1 MADKILSIGLGINTS
16 KLPSDIN
23 EATRIVRD
31 GAAKIGGAT
40 DAATEGFKSLSQAVR
55 QSTKDAEIIA
65 TYLGTTSAEFKNA
78 ATRASSYKQ
87 QLNEVNSAISNSAST
102 AQSAQLPAIR
112 NVSNGYNGLNMSINQ
127 LTRELP
133 AFTYSMQ
140 TGFMAIS
147 NNIPMLVD
155 QLNLLKSRNL
165 ELAASGQQTQSTFKS
180 IASAVFSWQSAIS
193 IGVTLMTVFGGKIIN
208 YIADQYDTAKATEA
222 AALAQKKQNENLETY
237 SRILKGLTTTV
248 QSHNQDLRLQNA
260 AKEAGITV
268 DEMKAINLGKVISEK
283 EKELAN
289 LTALKE
295 KQRVESQNS
304 VGTANVGKLVYSKD
318 LEVLNRQINAL
329 KTYQNV
335 LKESAQLQDKSQELK
350 DLNKNNKKLEDEHK
364 RHLEEIRKMNFEMG
378 MRGGTDEG
386 IYLIQPKKSK
396 NIFSGLVNNDDLK
409 QGIIKNLE
417 AAKLNIPQTVT
428 FTFKAEGLD
437 DIQKAGQRMVVL
449 NDGVKMLGETLKG
462 MIVPA
467 LQNFGNSL
475 GKALGGDDVD
485 GGKMLKQ
492 MLADVCNSMAM
503 TMYAMAAGYIAIQA
517 YGHAAAATAAG
528 IGLNIAAGVLG
539 AGGASGGV
547 SSGSS
552 GGGGGSINAG
562 TFGNGGMNSNFGV
575 LQVGGEIRG
584 NNLLVSV
591 NRSGY
596 ERGRVR

>member
-1 MADKILSIGLGINTS
+1 MADKILSIGLGANTS
-16 KLPSDIN
+16 GLKKDMDNAAAIVKNAGQQMGDAVVQSSDKMSSSSKRAGEN
-23 EATRIVRD
+23 LQSAYRAAAREAREAAIQFGETSDRFKIAAQTAGELKDRLDLTNQTIKVFSSD
-31 GAAKIGGAT
+31 APVLNATVGVMSSMAGAFSAAQGAAALFGSEGKALQETMVKLQGAMALSQGLKSLTEIGDSFEVMQTTISTKVIPSLMTMKGALVAT
-40 DAATEGFKSLSQAVR
+40 GIGVAVIAIGFLVNAFNEQAAATE
-55 QSTKDAEIIA
+55 
-65 TYLGTTSAEFKNA
+65 
-78 ATRASSYKQ
+78 
-87 QLNEVNSAISNSAST
+87 
-102 AQSAQLPAIR
+102 
-112 NVSNGYNGLNMSINQ
+112 
-127 LTRELP
+127 
-133 AFTYSMQ
+133 
-140 TGFMAIS
+140 
-147 NNIPMLVD
+147 
-155 QLNLLKSRNL
+155 
-165 ELAASGQQTQSTFKS
+165 LA
-180 IASAVFSWQSAIS
+180 
-193 IGVTLMTVFGGKIIN
+193 
-208 YIADQYDTAKATEA
+208 
-222 AALAQKKQNENLETY
+222 
-237 SRILKGLTTTV
+237 
-248 QSHNQDLRLQNA
+248 
-260 AKEAGITV
+260 
-268 DEMKAINLGKVISEK
+268 
-283 EKELAN
+283 
-289 LTALKE
+289 
-295 KQRVESQNS
+295 
-304 VGTANVGKLVYSKD
+304 
-318 LEVLNRQINAL
+318 
-329 KTYQNV
+329 
-335 LKESAQLQDKSQELK
+335 
-350 DLNKNNKKLEDEHK
+350 NKKLKEHQEQLKKDKEIVDDYILSAKQKEINAENEKYKELEKALAHKTNLVATEYDRLGHIVIVSNEKVSAINKEGEAQLEQAKKAHLNKLAEIEKNYAKDKLKEAKTRLDEEK
-364 RHLEEIRKMNFEMG
+364 KHLEEIRIMNSEMRA
-378 MRGGTDEG
+378 RGGTDEG

-417 AAKLNIPQTVT
+417 AAKLNVPQTVT
-428 FTFKAEGLD
+428 FTFVAKGLD
-437 DIQKAGQRMVVL
+437 DIEKAGQRMVVL

-539 AGGASGGV
+539 ASGASGGV

>member
-1 MADKILSIGLGINTS
+1 MADKILSIGLGANTS
-16 KLPSDIN
+16 GLKKDMDNAAAIVKNAGQQMGDAVVQSSDKMSSSSKRAGEN
-23 EATRIVRD
+23 LQSAYRAAAREAREAAIQFGETSDRFRVAAQTAGELKDRLDLTNQTIKVFSTD
-31 GAAKIGGAT
+31 APVLNATVGVMSSMAGAFSAAQGAAALFGSEGKALQETMVKLQGAMALSQGLKSLTEIGDSFQVMQTTISTKVIPSLMTMKGALVAT
-40 DAATEGFKSLSQAVR
+40 GIGVAVIAIGFLVNAFNEQAAATELANKKLKEHQEQLKKDKEIVDDYILSAKQKEINAENEKYKELEKALAHKTNLVATEYDR
-55 QSTKDAEIIA
+55 LGHIVIVSNEKVSAINKEGNTQLEEAKKAHLNRLAEI
-65 TYLGTTSAEFKNA
+65 EKN
-78 ATRASSYKQ
+78 
-87 QLNEVNSAISNSAST
+87 
-102 AQSAQLPAIR
+102 
-112 NVSNGYNGLNMSINQ
+112 
-127 LTRELP
+127 
-133 AFTYSMQ
+133 
-140 TGFMAIS
+140 
-147 NNIPMLVD
+147 
-155 QLNLLKSRNL
+155 
-165 ELAASGQQTQSTFKS
+165 
-180 IASAVFSWQSAIS
+180 
-193 IGVTLMTVFGGKIIN
+193 
-208 YIADQYDTAKATEA
+208 
-222 AALAQKKQNENLETY
+222 
-237 SRILKGLTTTV
+237 
-248 QSHNQDLRLQNA
+248 
-260 AKEAGITV
+260 
-268 DEMKAINLGKVISEK
+268 
-283 EKELAN
+283 
-289 LTALKE
+289 
-295 KQRVESQNS
+295 
-304 VGTANVGKLVYSKD
+304 YSKD
-318 LEVLNRQINAL
+318 
-329 KTYQNV
+329 K
-335 LKESAQLQDKSQELK
+335 LKEAKTRLDEE
-350 DLNKNNKKLEDEHK
+350 KK
-364 RHLEEIRKMNFEMG
+364 HLEEIQKMNSEMRA
-378 MRGGTDEG
+378 RGGTDEG
-386 IYLIQPKKSK
+386 IYLIQRKKATGVS
-396 NIFSGLVNNDDLK
+396 FGAQSNDELR

-417 AAKLNIPQTVT
+417 AAKLNVPQTVT

-475 GKALGGDDVD
+475 GKALGGDEVD

>member
-1 MADKILSIGLGINTS
+1 MADKILSIGLGANTS
-16 KLPSDIN
+16 GLKKDMDNAAAIVKNAGQQMGDAVVQSSDKMSSSSKRAGEN
-23 EATRIVRD
+23 LQSAYRAAAREAREAAIQFGETSDRFRVAAQTAGELKDRLDLTNNTIKAFSSDAPVLSATVGVMQSLAGAFSAAQ
-31 GAAKIGGAT
+31 GAAALFGSDGKALQETMVKLQGAMALT
-40 DAATEGFKSLSQAVR
+40 QGLQSLKEAGDSFMVLKTVITLQV
-55 QSTKDAEIIA
+55 
-65 TYLGTTSAEFKNA
+65 
-78 ATRASSYKQ
+78 
-87 QLNEVNSAISNSAST
+87 
-102 AQSAQLPAIR
+102 LPAI
-112 NVSNGYNGLNMSINQ
+112 SSIGATTAIATGGLT
-127 LTRELP
+127 LVLG
-133 AFTYSMQ
+133 ALVALSMQ
-140 TGFMAIS
+140 TMGDTKKAQEDYIRLTNESARAQATLNAAIQDS
-147 NNIPMLVD
+147 VTK
-155 QLNLLKSRNL
+155 QR
-165 ELAASGQQTQSTFKS
+165 ELALLQAEASGNKGTLAREKAKQDYE
-180 IASAVFSWQSAIS
+180 IAV
-193 IGVTLMTVFGGKIIN
+193 
-208 YIADQYDTAKATEA
+208 EA
-222 AALAQKKQNENLETY
+222 NRKTYLE
-237 SRILKGLTTTV
+237 SQRNIF
-248 QSHNQDLRLQNA
+248 
-260 AKEAGITV
+260 
-268 DEMKAINLGKVISEK
+268 DEMRYRDTLKA
-283 EKELAN
+283 
-289 LTALKE
+289 LTEIYK
-295 KQRVESQNS
+295 
-304 VGTANVGKLVYSKD
+304 
-318 LEVLNRQINAL
+318 
-329 KTYQNV
+329 
-335 LKESAQLQDKSQELK
+335 
-350 DLNKNNKKLEDEHK
+350 NKKTEIEKGILADLKKDNKANEDEHK
-364 RHLEEIRKMNFEMG
+364 RHVEEIRKMNSEMRS
-378 MRGGTDEG
+378 RGGTDEG

-428 FTFKAEGLD
+428 FTFVAKGLD

-485 GGKMLKQ
+485 AGKMLKS

-503 TMYAMAAGYIAIQA
+503 TMYAMAAGYYAIQA

-547 SSGSS
+547 SSGSG

>member
-55 QSTKDAEIIA
+55 QSSKDAEIIA
-65 TYLGTTSAEFKNA
+65 TYLGTASEEFKTA

-112 NVSNGYNGLNMSINQ
+112 NISNGYNGLNMSINQ

-155 QLNLLKSRNL
+155 QLNILKAKNL
-165 ELAASGQQTQSTFKS
+165 ELSASGQQTQSTFKS

-208 YIADQYDTAKATEA
+208 YIADQYDTAKATEE

-237 SRILKGLTTTV
+237 SRILKGLTTSV
-248 QSHNQDLRLQNA
+248 SNHNKELRLQIA
-260 AKEAGITV
+260 AKEAGVSV
-268 DEMKAINLGKVISEK
+268 DEMKAMNVENSIAQK
-283 EKELAN
+283 EKELA
-289 LTALKE
+289 E
-295 KQRVESQNS
+295 KQKFLNKIDTTEVSGKGRKLYEEINTNISQIQ
-304 VGTANVGKLVYSKD
+304 
-318 LEVLNRQINAL
+318 RQINAL
-329 KTYQNV
+329 KEYQNA

-364 RHLEEIRKMNFEMG
+364 RYLEEVKKMYKEMRFEGGG
-378 MRGGTDEG
+378 MSEG

-428 FTFKAEGLD
+428 FTFVAKGLD
-437 DIQKAGQRMVVL
+437 DIQKAGERMVVL

-503 TMYAMAAGYIAIQA
+503 TMYAMAAGYFAIQA

-539 AGGASGGV
+539 SGGASGGV
-547 SSGSS
+547 SSGSG

>member
-55 QSTKDAEIIA
+55 QSSKDAEIIA
-65 TYLGTTSAEFKNA
+65 TYLGTASEEFKTA

-112 NVSNGYNGLNMSINQ
+112 NISNGYNGLNMSINQ

-155 QLNLLKSRNL
+155 QLNILKAKNL
-165 ELAASGQQTQSTFKS
+165 ELSASGQQTQSTFKS

-208 YIADQYDTAKATEA
+208 YIADQYDTAKATEE

-237 SRILKGLTTTV
+237 SRILKGLTTSV
-248 QSHNQDLRLQNA
+248 SNHNKELRLQIA
-260 AKEAGITV
+260 AKEAGLSV
-268 DEMKAINLGKVISEK
+268 DEMKAMNVENSIAQK
-283 EKELAN
+283 EKELA
-289 LTALKE
+289 E
-295 KQRVESQNS
+295 KQKFLNKIDTTEVSGKGRKLYEEINTNISQIQ
-304 VGTANVGKLVYSKD
+304 
-318 LEVLNRQINAL
+318 RQINAL
-329 KTYQNV
+329 KEYQNA

-364 RHLEEIRKMNFEMG
+364 RYLEEVKKMYKEMRFEGGG
-378 MRGGTDEG
+378 MSEG

-417 AAKLNIPQTVT
+417 AAKLNVPQTVT

-437 DIQKAGQRMVVL
+437 DVHKAGQRMVVL
-449 NDGVKMLGETLKG
+449 NDGVKMLGNTLKG

-467 LQNFGNSL
+467 LQNFGNAL
-475 GKALGGDDVD
+475 GKALGGDNVD
-485 GGKMLKQ
+485 AGKMLKA
-492 MLADVCNSMAM
+492 MLADMCNAMAM
-503 TMYAMAAGYIAIQA
+503 TMYAMAAGYYAAQA

-539 AGGASGGV
+539 ASGASGGV
-547 SSGSS
+547 SPSGG

>member
-1 MADKILSIGLGINTS
+1 MADKILSIGLGANTS
-16 KLPSDIN
+16 GLKKDMDNAAAIVKNAGQQMGDAVVQSSDKMSSSSKRAGEN
-23 EATRIVRD
+23 LQSAYRAAAREAREAAIQFGETSDRFRIAAQTAGQLKDRLDLTNNTIKAFSSDAPVLSATVGVMQSLAGAFSAAQ
-31 GAAKIGGAT
+31 GAAALFGSDGKALQETMVKLQGAMALT
-40 DAATEGFKSLSQAVR
+40 QGLQSLKEAGDSFMVLKTVITLQV
-55 QSTKDAEIIA
+55 
-65 TYLGTTSAEFKNA
+65 
-78 ATRASSYKQ
+78 
-87 QLNEVNSAISNSAST
+87 
-102 AQSAQLPAIR
+102 LPAI
-112 NVSNGYNGLNMSINQ
+112 S
-127 LTRELP
+127 
-133 AFTYSMQ
+133 
-140 TGFMAIS
+140 
-147 NNIPMLVD
+147 
-155 QLNLLKSRNL
+155 
-165 ELAASGQQTQSTFKS
+165 
-180 IASAVFSWQSAIS
+180 S
-193 IGVTLMTVFGGKIIN
+193 IGVTTA
-208 YIADQYDTAKATEA
+208 IATG
-222 AALAQKKQNENLETY
+222 
-237 SRILKGLTTTV
+237 GLTLVLGALVALSMQTMGDTKKAQEDYIRLTNESARAQANLNEAIKNSV
-248 QSHNQDLRLQNA
+248 TKQRELALLQAEASGDKGTLAREKAKQDYEIA
-260 AKEAGITV
+260 VEANRKTYLESQKNIF
-268 DEMKAINLGKVISEK
+268 DEMRYRDTLKA
-283 EKELAN
+283 
-289 LTALKE
+289 LTEIYK
-295 KQRVESQNS
+295 
-304 VGTANVGKLVYSKD
+304 
-318 LEVLNRQINAL
+318 
-329 KTYQNV
+329 
-335 LKESAQLQDKSQELK
+335 
-350 DLNKNNKKLEDEHK
+350 NKKTEIEKGILADLKKDNKANEDEQK
-364 RHLEEIRKMNFEMG
+364 RHVEEIRKMNSEMRS
-378 MRGGTDEG
+378 RGGTDEG

-428 FTFKAEGLD
+428 FTFVAKGLN
-437 DIQKAGQRMVVL
+437 DIEKAGQRMVVL

-475 GKALGGDDVD
+475 GKALGGEDVD

-547 SSGSS
+547 SPS
-552 GGGGGSINAG
+552 GGGGGSGSINAG